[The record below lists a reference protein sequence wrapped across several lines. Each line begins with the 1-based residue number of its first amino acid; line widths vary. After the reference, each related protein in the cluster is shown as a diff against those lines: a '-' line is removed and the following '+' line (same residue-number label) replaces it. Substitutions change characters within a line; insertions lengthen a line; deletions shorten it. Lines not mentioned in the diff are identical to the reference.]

1 MNFAQVE
8 SEYRRLKAQVAAGQ
22 ISEDEF
28 KAKLQELMIQDE
40 QGHWWVIGFE
50 TGQWYVHDGVA
61 WVPAQP
67 PSQASSSEAP
77 AAETKTEPVVS
88 PPVASPVQKQPAAP
102 SGRKL
107 WPWLA
112 LALLV
117 VGIVAVLML
126 RLLASQAAEPEA
138 ALLPTQEPAA
148 VVDASAATVPTAT
161 FAVPATRQEK
171 ATPTPIPTGDETAV
185 TATAESSLKVQAAAA
200 QARAAAD
207 TAKALAT
214 AEAAVAPAATVTIEP
229 TAQPTDTPEPTA
241 VPAPT
246 STVPPKPTATIAPT
260 PTVALSPTAAPLPTR
275 APPAA
280 TTQPGMIFNFEELG
294 AWRRGDE
301 PYGSFTQ
308 SSEQKHSGSY
318 AGKLSYDFPAVQNN
332 YVVFLRLAP
341 LPIPEQLDALTLW
354 VIGDGS
360 GHFLNAWIRDAQGEV
375 RQFTFGQVNHKD
387 SWQPM
392 MLRLDTA
399 APWPQGHI
407 SGPDNGRLD
416 FPISLEALVLDGV
429 PDGAASM
436 GVLYLDD
443 LMSGPRSGANLPAS
457 APGKAAASV
466 VTAVRPAG

>member
-40 QGHWWVIGFE
+40 QGRWWVIGFE
-50 TGQWYVHDGVA
+50 TGQWYVHDGKT
-61 WVPAQP
+61 WVQGQP
-67 PSQASSSEAP
+67 PSLAASSEVA
-77 AAETKTEPVVS
+77 AAEARTEPVAS
-88 PPVASPVQKQPAAP
+88 PPVASLPVAPLAQKQPAAP
-102 SGRKL
+102 SGRKP
-107 WPWLA
+107 WPWIA

-117 VGIVAVLML
+117 VGIVAVLVL
-126 RLLASQAAEPEA
+126 RLLAPQAAEPET
-138 ALLPTQEPAA
+138 ALLPTQKPAA
-148 VVDASAATVPTAT
+148 VVDASAATLPTAT
-161 FAVPATRQEK
+161 FAATATPRKE
-171 ATPTPIPTGDETAV
+171 ATPTPTPTTGETAA
-185 TATAESSLKVQAAAA
+185 TATAAASLKAQAAA
-200 QARAAAD
+200 QAQAAAV
-207 TAKALAT
+207 TAEALAT
-214 AEAAVAPAATVTIEP
+214 AKAAVAPTETVTIKP
-229 TAQPTDTPEPTA
+229 TALPTDTPEPTA

-246 STVPPKPTATIAPT
+246 STVTPKPTPTIAPT
-260 PTVALSPTAAPLPTR
+260 STKAPLPTR

-280 TTQPGMIFNFEELG
+280 TVQPGMIFDFEDLG
-294 AWRRGDE
+294 TWRRGDE

-332 YVVFLRLAP
+332 YVVFRRLAP
-341 LPIPEQLDALTLW
+341 LGIPEQPDALTLW
-354 VIGDGS
+354 VFGDGS

-375 RQFTFGQVNHKD
+375 RQFTFGQVSHKD

-392 MLRLDTA
+392 MLRLDTT

-416 FPISLEALVLDGV
+416 FPLSLEALVLDGV
-429 PDGAASM
+429 PDGAASK

-443 LMSGPRSGANLPAS
+443 LMSGQRSGATPAAS
-457 APGKAAASV
+457 APGKAAGPS
-466 VTAVRPAG
+466 